1 MLVSGDNNSKH
12 QAPAASAPRRRSPWP
27 LIIVALLFIVVPFLA
42 WYLTWFGRGLSDEE
56 IGKYLSDQQN
66 PRHVQHALAQI
77 EEKIERGDRSVK
89 RWYPQIVA
97 LADSPVMEVR
107 QTAAWVMGQDNTS
120 EDFHGALFKLLADQH
135 PLVRR
140 NAALQLV
147 RFKDAR
153 GRAELRAM
161 LEPYDVTTTGEGT
174 VASVLA
180 EGSAITVGT
189 MIARIDQGA
198 GRVLEVRSPL
208 PGKITSIIAREGA
221 KVSSG
226 DTLLQL
232 SPDIKSVSDALLAL
246 GLVGEREDL
255 ASVQRYAQ
263 GTAGLPD
270 EIKQQAAL
278 TVKAIESRS
287 AQTESTQ
294 TQSSK

>member
-1 MLVSGDNNSKH
+1 MLVSGNNNSKH
-12 QAPAASAPRRRSPWP
+12 QSPDVTAPRRRAPWP
-27 LIIVALLFIVVPFLA
+27 FIIVALLFIVVPFLA

-77 EEKIERGDRSVK
+77 EDRIEHGDQSVK

-107 QTAAWVMGQDNTS
+107 QTAAWVMGQDNTA
-120 EDFHGALFKLLADQH
+120 EEFHVALGKLLADSH

-161 LEPYDVTTTGEGT
+161 LEPYNVTATGEGT
-174 VASVLA
+174 VASVLS

-189 MIARIDQGA
+189 MIARINQGA
-198 GRVLEVRSPL
+198 GQVLEVRSPL
-208 PGKITSIIAREGA
+208 PGKIKSLVAREGA
-221 KVSSG
+221 KVAIG
-226 DTLLQL
+226 DTILQL
-232 SPDIKSVSDALLAL
+232 SPDIKSVSDALLD
-246 GLVGEREDL
+246 RK
-255 ASVQRYAQ
+255 SV
-263 GTAGLPD
+263 
-270 EIKQQAAL
+270 
-278 TVKAIESRS
+278 V
-287 AQTESTQ
+287 
-294 TQSSK
+294 